1 MADLTREELI
11 KILAI
16 SDHPRLSGVN
26 LSGLNLM
33 NLNFA
38 NADLTR
44 ANLVQYDPVWSLST
58 QRPPGRSQP

>member
-1 MADLTREELI
+1 MSDLTREELI

-26 LSGLNLM
+26 LEGLDLR

-38 NADLTR
+38 YADLTTGKFIQHQSFR
-44 ANLVQYDPVWSLST
+44 SIFAQCPD
-58 QRPPGRSQP
+58 GRSQP

>member
-1 MADLTREELI
+1 MPDLTREELI

-26 LSGLNLM
+26 LEGLDLR

-38 NADLTR
+38 FADLTR
-44 ANLVQYDPVWSLST
+44 ANLSKHQSFRSLFA
-58 QRPPGRSQP
+58 QCPNGRSQP